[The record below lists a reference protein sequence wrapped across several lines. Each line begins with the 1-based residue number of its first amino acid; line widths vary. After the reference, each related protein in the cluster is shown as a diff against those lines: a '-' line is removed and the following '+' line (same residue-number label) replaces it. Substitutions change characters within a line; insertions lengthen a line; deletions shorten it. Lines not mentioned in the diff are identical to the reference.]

1 MEPGPLLHSA
11 LTRPSGAAARR
22 LKSRHP
28 FVPATQQL
36 INFSDN
42 NNTHAAQWADQDGT
56 RSGRTTPQDSAL
68 QFQTPVHTHPQWP
81 SQEEPGSGLTASA
94 PVSDVSAPACTNGV
108 WPPLQP
114 VSVAQKTK
122 LLTMLF
128 SNVQSI
134 DPPRTTRPDD
144 SGRWD
149 NRIAAQHM
157 PRYLGGPAVDK
168 RRTRSNERRRPSANH
183 MWSKPNANAFFQ
195 VKLTRNCSSWFY

>member
-1 MEPGPLLHSA
+1 MEPEHLCYSL
-11 LTRPSGAAARR
+11 LTRSSSADARR
-22 LKSRHP
+22 LKSTHSI
-28 FVPATQQL
+28 VPTTQQL
-36 INFSDN
+36 ISFSDN
-42 NNTHAAQWADQDGT
+42 NSIRAAQWADHWWDAEWANNLKRLRIFIPETG
-56 RSGRTTPQDSAL
+56 
-68 QFQTPVHTHPQWP
+68 THPPKWP
-81 SQEEPGSGLTASA
+81 SQEEPRSGLTASA
-94 PVSDVSAPACTNGV
+94 PVSDVSAPACKNGV

-157 PRYLGGPAVDK
+157 PRYRGGPAVDK

-195 VKLTRNCSSWFY
+195 VKLTRNYSSWFY